1 LLPCAAL
8 GYRQG
13 VPTQLTNG
21 EASTWAFIQR
31 LSELAHAVVEQE
43 VRASADLTAAEFDV
57 LRLLLDAAEPMR
69 QSEIAAALTW
79 DKSRLSHQLT
89 RMEQR
94 GLLERRKSGR
104 IHAVRVTR
112 EGMQR
117 LELAGSA
124 HAAAVRALLLE
135 HLSTDER
142 RALESTALLQ
152 ADEPEHPAPAPRQ
165 RRSLRVRAV

>member
-1 LLPCAAL
+1 
-8 GYRQG
+8 
-13 VPTQLTNG
+13 VPTDLTTG
-21 EASTWAFIQR
+21 EASTWAFIRR

-57 LRLLLDAAEPMR
+57 LRLLLDAPEPMR
-69 QSEIAAALTW
+69 QSQIAAALGW

-89 RMEQR
+89 RMESR

-104 IHAVRVTR
+104 IHAVTVTR
-112 EGMQR
+112 DGTQR

-152 ADEPEHPAPAPRQ
+152 VAEPAAAAPRP
-165 RRSLRVRAV
+165 RRSLRVRPV

>member
-1 LLPCAAL
+1 M
-8 GYRQG
+8 
-13 VPTQLTNG
+13 PTDLTTG
-21 EASTWAFIQR
+21 EASTWAFIRR

-57 LRLLLDAAEPMR
+57 LRLLLDAPEPMR
-69 QSEIAAALTW
+69 QSQIAAALGW

-89 RMEQR
+89 RMESR

-104 IHAVRVTR
+104 IHAVTVTR
-112 EGMQR
+112 DGTQR

-142 RALESTALLQ
+142 RALESTALLKTAQ
-152 ADEPEHPAPAPRQ
+152 PEPAAAAPRP
-165 RRSLRVRAV
+165 RRALRVRPV

>member
-1 LLPCAAL
+1 
-8 GYRQG
+8 
-13 VPTQLTNG
+13 VPTDLTTG
-21 EASTWAFIQR
+21 EATTWAFIQR

-57 LRLLLDAAEPMR
+57 LRLLTDARAPMR
-69 QSEIAAALTW
+69 QSEIAAELGW

-89 RMEQR
+89 RMENR

-104 IHAVRVTR
+104 IHAVTVTR
-112 EGMQR
+112 DGMQR

-152 ADEPEHPAPAPRQ
+152 TAEPEEPGPAPDAPRT
-165 RRSLRVRAV
+165 RRTLRVRTV

>member
-1 LLPCAAL
+1 M
-8 GYRQG
+8 
-13 VPTQLTNG
+13 PTDLTTG
-21 EASTWAFIQR
+21 EASTWAFIRR

-57 LRLLLDAAEPMR
+57 LRLLLDAPEPMR
-69 QSEIAAALTW
+69 QSQIAAALGW

-89 RMEQR
+89 RMESR

-104 IHAVRVTR
+104 IHAVTVTR
-112 EGMQR
+112 DGTQR

-142 RALESTALLQ
+142 RALESTALLKTAQ
-152 ADEPEHPAPAPRQ
+152 PEPEPAAAAPRP
-165 RRSLRVRAV
+165 RRALRVRPV

>member
-1 LLPCAAL
+1 M
-8 GYRQG
+8 
-13 VPTQLTNG
+13 TTG

-57 LRLLLDAAEPMR
+57 LRLLLDAAGPVR
-69 QSEIAAALTW
+69 QSEIAAALGW

-89 RMEQR
+89 RMENR

-104 IHAVRVTR
+104 IHAVHVTR

-152 ADEPEHPAPAPRQ
+152 ATDAVATAEEAAPAAPRQ
-165 RRSLRVRAV
+165 RRSLRMRTV

>member
-1 LLPCAAL
+1 M
-8 GYRQG
+8 
-13 VPTQLTNG
+13 PTDLTTG

-57 LRLLLDAAEPMR
+57 LRLLLDAPEPMR
-69 QSEIAAALTW
+69 QSEIAAALGW

-89 RMEQR
+89 RMESR

-104 IHAVRVTR
+104 VHTVCVTR

-142 RALESTALLQ
+142 RALESTALRQ
-152 ADEPEHPAPAPRQ
+152 TGEPEAEAAVPRK
-165 RRSLRVRAV
+165 RRSLRVRTA

>member
-1 LLPCAAL
+1 
-8 GYRQG
+8 
-13 VPTQLTNG
+13 VPTELTTG

-31 LSELAHAVVEQE
+31 LTELAHAVVEQE

-57 LRLLLDAAEPMR
+57 LRLLLDAPGPMR
-69 QSEIAAALTW
+69 QSEIAATLGW

-89 RMEQR
+89 RMENR

-104 IHAVRVTR
+104 IHAVCVTR

-152 ADEPEHPAPAPRQ
+152 AADEPEPEEPAPAAPRQ
-165 RRSLRVRAV
+165 RRSLRIRTV

>member
-1 LLPCAAL
+1 M
-8 GYRQG
+8 
-13 VPTQLTNG
+13 PTELTSG

-57 LRLLLDAAEPMR
+57 LRLLLDAGAPVR
-69 QSEIAAALTW
+69 QSEIAAALGW

-89 RMEQR
+89 RMENR

-104 IHAVRVTR
+104 IHAVHVTR

-135 HLSTDER
+135 HLSIDER

-152 ADEPEHPAPAPRQ
+152 TTVEEPETAAAPTA
-165 RRSLRVRAV
+165 RRARRGLRIRTA